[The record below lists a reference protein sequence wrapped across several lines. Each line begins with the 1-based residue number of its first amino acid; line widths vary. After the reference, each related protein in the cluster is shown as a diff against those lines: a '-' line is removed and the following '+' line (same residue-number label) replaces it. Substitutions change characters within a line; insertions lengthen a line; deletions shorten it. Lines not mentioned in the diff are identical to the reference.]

1 MVTIYDVSER
11 AGVSLATVSRVMNNN
26 ARVSDKTKAKVLQAM
41 ADLGYRPNAIAKGLA
56 SSRSNSVGVLISE
69 LHGPFYGMMMSAIE
83 TELRK
88 HDIHSIFAAGHS
100 DAAKEEDAV
109 NFLLSR
115 RCDALIL
122 YVEAVS
128 DEFLVELNKRGTPIV
143 VLGRDIKNLQP
154 QCINLDNEQGGY
166 LAAKY
171 LLDAGHRDI
180 AYISGPL
187 WKVDTQD
194 RLAGHRRALAEHQLT
209 FDESLLIEGD
219 FQEEGGVDGLN
230 KLLSSGRPFTAV
242 ACGNDEMAAGAM
254 AAARDAGM
262 TLPDDLSIVGFDNVA
277 YSRFVYPKLCT
288 VNYPVREM
296 AEMATHWVLRQ
307 VYDHT
312 RFEIENTFT
321 PVMVERNS
329 VLRVQK

>member
-1 MVTIYDVSER
+1 MVTIYDVSEL

-26 ARVSDKTKAKVLQAM
+26 ARVSDKTKQKVLQAM
-41 ADLGYRPNAIAKGLA
+41 AQLGYRPSAIAKGLA
-56 SSRSNSVGVLISE
+56 SNRSNSVGVLISE

-88 HDIHSIFAAGHS
+88 YDIHSIFAAGHS
-100 DAAKEEDAV
+100 DADKEEDAV

-128 DEFLVELNKRGTPIV
+128 DDYLVELNKRGTPIV
-143 VLGRDIKNLQP
+143 VLGRDIKKLQS
-154 QCINLDNEQGGY
+154 QCINLDNELGGY

-171 LLDAGHRDI
+171 LLNAGHRKI

-187 WKVDTQD
+187 WKNDTQD
-194 RLAGHRRALAEHQLT
+194 RLTGHKRALAEHKLK
-209 FDESLLIEGD
+209 FNDKLLYEGD
-219 FQEEGGVDGLN
+219 YQEEGGVNGLN
-230 KLLSSGRPFTAV
+230 HLLAGRSGFTAV
-242 ACGNDEMAAGAM
+242 ACANDEMAAGAM
-254 AAARDAGM
+254 AAAREAGL
-262 TLPDDLSIVGFDNVA
+262 TLPKDLSIIGFDNVA

-296 AEMATHWVLRQ
+296 AEMATHWVLRH

-312 RFEIENTFT
+312 RFEIANTFQ
-321 PVMVERNS
+321 PVMVERQS
-329 VLRVQK
+329 VKKVT